1 MELRLI
7 LLQIDMYTLHNF
19 GLFKIKCRL
28 NSAKFIRGTQRLLPI
43 KYLFGEANIA

>member
-28 NSAKFIRGTQRLLPI
+28 NSLQNLSGAPNDCFL
-43 KYLFGEANIA
+43 